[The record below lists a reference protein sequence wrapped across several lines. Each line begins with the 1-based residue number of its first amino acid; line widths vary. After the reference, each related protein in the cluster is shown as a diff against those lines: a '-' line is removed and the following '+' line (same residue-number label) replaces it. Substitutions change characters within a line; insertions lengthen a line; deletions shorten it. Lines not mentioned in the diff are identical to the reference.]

1 MDQDTKPIQENQQR
15 LNNAMREVVKMDVLK
30 VLNAGV
36 IYLVSDGEWVSPVQ
50 VLPKNGGMTVNCN

>member
-36 IYLVSDGEWVSPVQ
+36 IYLVSDGEWVSLVQ
-50 VLPKNGGMTVNCN
+50 VLPKNGGMTVDCN